1 VSVPSRPTILIST
14 YLEPEHVERI
24 RAAAPGD
31 VLYEPSLLP
40 VPRYGNDHGGI
51 RPVLGDED
59 DARWSAMLAAAEIAF
74 DFDWR
79 APADLLTTA
88 PALRWLQATSAGIG
102 GFVQRHGLD
111 TGSVVFTTAA
121 GTHADPLA
129 EFAVTGALHFVKN
142 VPGLQ
147 AAQRQHHWE
156 RHVSGQLRGRR
167 ATVVGIGSI
176 GRRVAELYTLL
187 GLQVTAVGRPGDV
200 DHDGT
205 RRQQG
210 DPGGRYDVPDG
221 VAVVTT
227 DALDEVLPTTDVLVL
242 ACPLTDETLDLVNA
256 ARVALLPAGAIVV
269 NIARGQ
275 VIDEAAL
282 TAALTSQHLAG
293 AALDV
298 FRSEPLPADSPLW
311 DLPNVLVSP
320 HSAST
325 AANENAVLTDLFLDN
340 LQRYLSGAPLRNVYR
355 SDRGY

>member
-1 VSVPSRPTILIST
+1 MSVPSRPTILIST
-14 YLEPEHVERI
+14 YLEPEYVERI

-31 VLYEPSLLP
+31 VLYEPALLP
-40 VPRYGNDHGGI
+40 VPRYGNDHGGT
-51 RPVLGDED
+51 RPTLTEPENR
-59 DARWSAMLAAAEIAF
+59 RWSEMLAAADVAF

-79 APADLLTTA
+79 TPAELLTSA
-88 PALRWLQATSAGIG
+88 PKLRWLQATSAGIG

-111 TGSVVFTTAA
+111 AGPIVFTTAA

-129 EFAVTGALHFVKN
+129 EFAVTGALHFIKD
-142 VPGLQ
+142 VPGLL
-147 AAQRQHHWE
+147 AAQRDHHWE

-187 GLQVTAVGRPGDV
+187 GLQVTAVGRPG
-200 DHDGT
+200 
-205 RRQQG
+205 
-210 DPGGRYDVPDG
+210 GRYDVPE
-221 VAVVTT
+221 AVSVVST
-227 DALDEVLPTTDVLVL
+227 DELDEVLPGTDVLVL
-242 ACPLTDETLDLVNA
+242 ACPLTDETLDLIDA
-256 ARVALLPAGAIVV
+256 GRVALLPAGAIVV

-282 TAALTSQHLAG
+282 TAALAAGHLAG

-298 FRSEPLPADSPLW
+298 FQSEPLPGNSLLW

-340 LQRYLSGAPLRNVYR
+340 LRRYLADEPLRNVYR